1 MKLVYTHQS
10 LIMVAQAKSSLD
22 QLSIRCVIHNEYASG
37 AMGELAPIDIWPELF
52 VLHDRDEERARI
64 ALSYVSAD
72 SAAPEWS
79 CKACSS
85 LNPATFD
92 TCWHCAADQCLP
104 A

>member
-37 AMGELAPIDIWPELF
+37 AMGELAPLDTWPELF
-52 VLHDRDEERARI
+52 VLYDRDEERARI
-64 ALSYVSAD
+64 ALSYMSSD
-72 SAAPEWS
+72 SAVAEWT

-85 LNPATFD
+85 INPGSFD
-92 TCWHCAADQCLP
+92 ICWHCASDQYLP
-104 A
+104 V